1 MDVLNIL
8 KAHKIKATIQRIKV
22 LEYLM
27 NSTIHPSV
35 EDIYLHLK
43 NELPIISLSSIYNIL
58 IEFEKKNI
66 VNKLMTDRNVIRYDI
81 KKEKHFH
88 LYYPDGSI
96 EDLEDKNLENLLSE
110 YFKNKYPQIAN
121 SGDIDVIINIKNEK
135 QPTKK

>member
-1 MDVLNIL
+1 M
-8 KAHKIKATIQRIKV
+8 
-22 LEYLM
+22 
-27 NSTIHPSV
+27 HPSA

-66 VNKLMTDRNVIRYDI
+66 VSKLMTDSNVIRYDI
-81 KKEKHFH
+81 IKEKHFH

-96 EDLEDKNLENLLSE
+96 EDLEDKDLENLLSE

-121 SGDIDVIINIKNEK
+121 SGDIDVIINLKNEK

>member
-1 MDVLNIL
+1 MDALNIL
-8 KAHKIKATIQRIKV
+8 KTNKIKDTIQRIKE

-27 NSTIHPSV
+27 NSTMHPSA

-66 VNKLMTDRNVIRYDI
+66 INKLMTDRNVIRYDI
-81 KKEKHFH
+81 NKEKHFH

-96 EDLEDKNLENLLSE
+96 EDLEDKDLENLLSE
-110 YFKNKYPQIAN
+110 YFKNKYPQSEK
-121 SGDIDVIINIKNEK
+121 SGDIDVIRNLKNEK

>member
-1 MDVLNIL
+1 MDALNIL
-8 KAHKIKATIQRIKV
+8 KNHKIKATIQRIKV

-27 NSTIHPSV
+27 NTTIHPSA

-66 VNKLMTDRNVIRYDI
+66 VNKLMTDSNVIRYDLI
-81 KKEKHFH
+81 KEKHYH

-96 EDLEDKNLENLLSE
+96 EDLEDKDLDKLLTE
-110 YFKNKYPQIAN
+110 YFKNKYPQLAN
-121 SGDIDVIINIKNEK
+121 GGDIDVIINLKSKK

>member
-1 MDVLNIL
+1 MDALNTL
-8 KAHKIKATIQRIKV
+8 KNHKIKATIQRIKV

-27 NSTIHPSV
+27 NTTIHPSA
-35 EDIYLHLK
+35 EDIYLYLK
-43 NELPIISLSSIYNIL
+43 SELPIISLASVYNIL

-66 VNKLMTDRNVIRYDI
+66 VSKLMTDSNVIRYDI
-81 KKEKHFH
+81 IKEKHFH
-88 LYYPDGSI
+88 LYYLDGNI
-96 EDLEDKNLENLLSE
+96 EDLEDKDLDNLLTE

>member
-1 MDVLNIL
+1 MDALNIL
-8 KAHKIKATIQRIKV
+8 KTHKIKATIQRIKV

-27 NSTIHPSV
+27 KSTMHPSA

-43 NELPIISLSSIYNIL
+43 KELPIISLSSIYNIL

-66 VNKLMTDRNVIRYDI
+66 VNKLMTDSNVIRYDI
-81 KKEKHFH
+81 NKEKHFH
-88 LYYPDGSI
+88 LYYSDGSI
-96 EDLEDKNLENLLSE
+96 EDLEDKDLENLLSE

-121 SGDIDVIINIKNEK
+121 SGDIDVIINIKKEK